1 MKYPSRVCQSCGD
14 KASGTRVNLIATWH
28 EGKCDVC
35 GKIKPVTEPR
45 DFGYPKFG
53 SPWEIRIQSKDLPN
67 REFKTTLEFETAF
80 EKERNRN
87 ENRDIH

>member
-35 GKIKPVTEPR
+35 GETEPVTEPR
-45 DFGYPKFG
+45 GFGDP
-53 SPWEIRIQSKDLPN
+53 
-67 REFKTTLEFETAF
+67 EFRRK
-80 EKERNRN
+80 
-87 ENRDIH
+87 